1 MTDRVRVNAAHR
13 QGETGGGA
21 SVAPDHG
28 LPNVA
33 SDLTLAID
41 CMGGDHGPSVTVP
54 AALRFLETN
63 PAAAVILVGVGDA
76 IDAQLRRR
84 RDARSDR
91 IRVHHA
97 SEIVTMDEAPA
108 TAVKR
113 KKDSSMRVALDLVR
127 RGEAHAAIS
136 AGNTGALMAMAHFVL
151 KMLPGID
158 RPALVSALPTV
169 KGHTYMLDLGASPD
183 CKPEHLVQFA
193 VMGAILVAAVE
204 HRERPTVGL
213 LNIGTEAIKGN
224 QVVKQ
229 AGELLRA
236 CELNFVGNV
245 EGDGIYRG
253 EVDVVVCDGFVGNV
267 ALKTSEGFARMVER
281 FLREEFTRNPL
292 RRIAAALAWPAL
304 AAFRRRVDPREY
316 NGATLLGLRGV
327 VVKSH
332 GSADVVA
339 FGRAIERGAEEV
351 RGRVLERIAERLAI
365 AESAAVREAAS

>member
-1 MTDRVRVNAAHR
+1 VTDRVRVAAAHR
-13 QGETGGGA
+13 RPLTDRAASGA
-21 SVAPDHG
+21 PGPGSPS
-28 LPNVA
+28 VA

-41 CMGGDHGPSVTVP
+41 CMGGDHGPPVTVP
-54 AALRFLETN
+54 AALRFVAAN
-63 PAAAVILVGVGDA
+63 PAAAAVLVGVGDA
-76 IDAQLRRR
+76 IERELRRGP
-84 RDARSDR
+84 RSDR
-91 IRVHHA
+91 VRVHHA
-97 SEIVTMDEAPA
+97 REVVAMDEAPA

-113 KKDSSMRVALDLVR
+113 KKDSSMRVALDLVK

-151 KMLPGID
+151 KTLPGID
-158 RPALVSALPTV
+158 RPALVAVLPTLR
-169 KGHTYMLDLGASPD
+169 GHTYMLDLGASPD

-204 HRERPTVGL
+204 RRERPKIGL
-213 LNIGTEAIKGN
+213 LNIGAEAIKGN

-236 CELNFVGNV
+236 SELNFVGNV

-267 ALKTSEGFARMVER
+267 ALKTSEGLARMLER

-304 AAFRRRVDPREY
+304 VAFRRRVDPRRY

-332 GSADVVA
+332 GSADAVA
-339 FGRAIERGAEEV
+339 FGCAIERGADEV
-351 RGRVLERIAERLAI
+351 RGRVLERIAERLAV
-365 AESAAVREAAS
+365 AESVVLSEAAS